1 MYEETD
7 YFTST
12 SPTKLKTNNG
22 SKDQSKMEKFSESLL
37 KHGIHSIGAGN
48 GYMDDVGLHVDISI
62 GQPGVPN
69 ARYFGKDKTSGE
81 TKTIGA
87 AKWLSKLM
95 VNVNTKYPV
104 KA

>member
-1 MYEETD
+1 MYD
-7 YFTST
+7 ANGYYVQTSH
-12 SPTKLKTNNG
+12 TKLLTNDG
-22 SKDQSKMEKFSESLL
+22 SKDQVKIEKFSESLL

-48 GYMDDVGLHVDISI
+48 GYMNNVGLHVDISI

-95 VNVNTKYPV
+95 VNANTKYPIEV
-104 KA
+104 